1 MVQFDVLV
9 VRNTG
14 ERVVDCQSDL
24 LRHLP
29 TRVVIPL
36 FEAGEALVPT
46 SRLNPTFTIEGQ
58 PLILAPQY
66 LVSIPIAEMTPSG
79 ASLAANDF
87 AIIDA
92 LDMLI
97 SGV

>member
-1 MVQFDVLV
+1 MAQFDVLV

-14 ERVVDCQSDL
+14 EKVVDCQSDL

-36 FEAGEALVPT
+36 FDPDDTLAPS
-46 SRLNPTFTIEGQ
+46 SRLNPKFTVEGKQ
-58 PLILAPQY
+58 LILAPQF
-66 LVSIPIAEMTPSG
+66 LVSIPVAELTLSG
-79 ASLAANDF
+79 FSLSAHDF

-92 LDMLI
+92 LDTLV